1 MKGGLSMKKKCVE
14 LLMVLAMLMAMIAVT
29 DVQAATVDS
38 WTVYF
43 SKVTEGKDAV
53 VRIDT
58 SEAASGESSL
68 FASFELG
75 KKSMYYVSVSQSVPV
90 EKGKTYIYG
99 IKVKANKAR
108 NVQLKI
114 NQINNDSLVP
124 FSKSNDW
131 QEYSF
136 SYTHR
141 LDDESVNMSI
151 IVEGITDGV
160 WFDDVY
166 FYDESDSTKKNL
178 IKNPGFEGTAAVAE
192 ETVGSTVGGAEA
204 QFNSLKNKTEFK
216 YEEIAAVMGGYQYS
230 AVYPAHNIIVDGDG
244 SDWQDHISMKMP
256 VRSDQYYVLNPKAVL
271 GEMDTTAEY
280 KFAYDTENI
289 YVYIEVN
296 DDVHEYIDNAS
307 DYWKGDSIQLAVC
320 PVGKNYATEISLV
333 HNEAEQTS
341 SIYSSQNT
349 EAEIAKVMLATKRV
363 DGKTIYETAIP
374 WDITFTKETT
384 YTYTTEG
391 YKIEEADQ
399 LDENGLPEKC
409 LLSFA
414 INENDGA
421 GRAYLVQ
428 VDNGG
433 ITIGAKSSDPFPLLE
448 LLDEG
453 KEWYAWI
460 EGEKEITTGT
470 ESVFD
475 VYLVNRGE
483 AKNLTIELPL
493 FNSKESIKIP
503 AKSGIRREFKYN
515 ASQYGEKTVE
525 CIVTEGNNK
534 GTSTFDV
541 FVAPGEGYFDA
552 TIADMR
558 YKGQELNNLLR
569 RCEKLGMTPDYE
581 IARVAIYNQYID
593 WFEDDLAHGETAKS
607 DYTIES
613 LEKIYTKTKTKLMA
627 YINGTEKPLEVPRYV
642 SSETHI
648 DGVRTSALAEYNGE
662 IKERDMFFIGFNAWG
677 ADVHFPFLS
686 KLGFNHSQ
694 EEAGPNWIAKV
705 QSVDAKG
712 WHAVSNANVGVP
724 EHTLI
729 IDSSEK
735 ASGESSM
742 KLTYNSA
749 YKNNLYRKLYQA
761 IPCEP
766 NTTYKWGFKAK
777 AKNAKRIHAS
787 VTNGN
792 PYNDRFIVPEG
803 TYDWTDFDFA
813 YTTGADQKYLCL
825 SLFFME
831 TTEAFWID
839 DMYIKKGDS
848 EENLITNG
856 GFENKWGENQWIEYD
871 HLTFQQYLE
880 RLDACRE
887 NNISADF
894 LISPHYFPSTLYT
907 DYPEMHHPQGLMV
920 KYRYDN
926 PIAREVLAEYIE
938 MLMNAL
944 LPYQDV
950 IGSITLA
957 NEPSQMAHQSGDYY
971 KPHFEKY
978 LTELYNGNLAEMNR
992 IYGTDYKS
1000 FAEVPFTP
1008 GTKPSP
1014 QLFDYINFNDGIGTD
1029 FIKFL
1034 HDEVAKYT
1042 DKPVN
1047 TKIMH
1052 WVGNSDAG
1060 AAEKRW
1066 LLGAGA
1072 DPEKLAPY
1080 SDIMGND
1087 SELDAR
1093 VPFSGEFEEMGLQK
1107 SLNYDFNRSIKN
1119 APVFN
1124 GEDHIGLNGE
1134 EYFGPDWEKT
1144 IRIEQWMSPFHGR
1157 SLTAIW
1163 NFDRTRS
1170 RTWTAS
1176 GIAFRPDALETL
1188 STIAMDV
1195 NRLAEYVYE
1204 IADKPAD
1211 VGILFSKTTRI
1222 MNYDHLNG
1230 CYKIYSNLLFN
1241 GIKPMFAMESQ
1252 PESVHK
1258 FDILYLPNCRNID
1271 IKMLEELKK
1280 YVDSGKQLILLGEDQ
1295 LALDGR
1301 NQPHPTELVEY
1312 IKSKAKS
1319 YEWTVKDADVTLPD
1333 EKIFDI
1339 MNETTAEKQRIELVD
1354 VKTGKK
1360 VRSVEYQG
1368 VDFENINGES
1378 GTVINIANYN
1388 WYETKEVQIYIDGV
1402 LAENLFELRSNKPI
1416 KTTFKLEPC
1425 TPILVKVI
1433 K

>member
-1 MKGGLSMKKKCVE
+1 MKKRIAA
-14 LLMVLAMLMAMIAVT
+14 LLSALSLFVSVLPMTVAT
-29 DVQAATVDS
+29 AAKIDKWS
-38 WTVYF
+38 VYF
-43 SKVTEGKDAV
+43 SNVTEGK
-53 VRIDT
+53 
-58 SEAASGESSL
+58 EAAIRVDTNEKASGTGSL
-68 FASFELG
+68 FASFDLS
-75 KKSMYYVSVSQSVPV
+75 KKSMRYVSVSQAIPV
-90 EKGKTYIYG
+90 EYGKTYIYG
-99 IKVKANKAR
+99 AKVKAKRAH

-124 FSKSNDW
+124 FSASNDW
-131 QEYSF
+131 KEYRF
-136 SYTHR
+136 SYTHK
-141 LDDESVNMSI
+141 LEAETVNMSFI
-151 IVEGITDGV
+151 IEGVTEGV
-160 WFDDVY
+160 WIDDVF
-166 FYDESDSTKKNL
+166 FYEETDSSKKNL
-178 IKNPGFEGTAAVAE
+178 VSNPGFDGAGSVAT

-204 QFNSLKNKTEFK
+204 QFNELKTKTEFK
-216 YEEIAAVMGGYQYS
+216 YEDIAAVMGGYQYS
-230 AVYPAHNIIVDGDG
+230 AVYPAHNITVDGDG
-244 SDWQDHISMKMP
+244 SDWTDHVSMKMP
-256 VRSDQYYVLNPKAVL
+256 VRSDQYYVLNAKAVI

-320 PVGKNYATEISLV
+320 PVGKTYATEISLV
-333 HNEAEQTS
+333 HNEAEKTS

-349 EAEIAKVMLATKRV
+349 EEEIARVKLATKRV
-363 DGKTIYETAIP
+363 DGKTIYETSIP

-391 YKIEEADQ
+391 YKVEEADQ

-433 ITIGAKSSDPFPLLE
+433 ITIGAKSSDPFPVLE

-453 KEWYAWI
+453 KDWYAWI
-460 EGEKEITTGT
+460 EGDKQVTTGKDST
-470 ESVFD
+470 FN
-475 VYLVNRGE
+475 VYLVNKGD
-483 AKNLTIELPL
+483 AKNVTIELPL
-493 FNSKESIKIP
+493 FGSKENVKIP
-503 AKSGIRREFKYN
+503 AQSGIRREFTYN
-515 ASQYGEKTVE
+515 ADVYGDKKVE
-525 CIVTEGNNK
+525 CIVTEGENK
-534 GTSTFDV
+534 GTSTFD
-541 FVAPGEGYFDA
+541 FFAAPGEGYFDSE
-552 TIADMR
+552 IKSMR
-558 YKGQELNNLLR
+558 HKGQELSNLLR
-569 RCEKLGMTPDYE
+569 RCEREGIYPDYE
-581 IARVAIYNQYID
+581 AARVAIYNQYID
-593 WFEDDLAHGETAKS
+593 WFEDDLAHGEVEKS
-607 DYTIES
+607 AYTIEC
-613 LEKIYTKTKTKLMA
+613 LENIYNKTKPMLTA
-627 YINGTEKPLEVPRYV
+627 YLNGSATPLEVPKYV
-642 SSETHI
+642 TSETHI

-662 IKERDMFFIGFNAWG
+662 IKEREMFFIGFNAWG
-677 ADVHFPFLS
+677 AEEHFPFLS

-694 EEAGPNWIAKV
+694 EESGPNWIAKV
-705 QSVDAKG
+705 KSVDATG

-724 EHTLI
+724 EHTLAL
-729 IDSSEK
+729 DTAEK
-735 ASGESSM
+735 VSGENSM
-742 KLTYNSA
+742 KLTYTSA

-792 PYNDRFIVPEG
+792 PYNERFVVPEG
-803 TYDWTDFDFA
+803 TYDWTNFDFT
-813 YTTGADQKYLCL
+813 YTTGADEKYLCL
-825 SLFFME
+825 AMFFME
-831 TTEAFWID
+831 TTEGFWLD
-839 DMYIKKGDS
+839 DMYIRKGDS
-848 EENLITNG
+848 EDNLLTNG
-856 GFENKWGENQWIEYD
+856 DFESEWSDDKWIGYD
-871 HLTFQQYLE
+871 HLNFQQYLE

-920 KYRYDN
+920 KFRYDN
-926 PIAREVLAEYIE
+926 PIARAVLCEYIE

-957 NEPSQMAHQSGDYY
+957 NEPSHITHQSGDYY

-978 LTELYNGNLAEMNR
+978 LTELYNGDLAEMNR

-1014 QLFDYINFNDGIGTD
+1014 QLFDYLNFNDSIGTD

-1052 WVGNSDAG
+1052 WVAASDAG

-1087 SELDAR
+1087 SELDAE
-1093 VPFSGEFEEMGLQK
+1093 VPFTGEFEEKGHNK
-1107 SLNYDFNRSIKN
+1107 SINYDFNRSIKN

-1157 SLTAIW
+1157 SMTAIW

-1188 STIAMDV
+1188 STTAMDL

-1211 VGILFSKTTRI
+1211 VGILFSKTARI

-1230 CYKIYSNLLFN
+1230 CYETYQKLLFN

-1252 PESVHK
+1252 PESIHK
-1258 FDILYLPNCRNID
+1258 FDTLYLPNCKNID

-1280 YVDSGKQLILLGEDQ
+1280 YVDSGKTLILLGKDQ
-1295 LALDGR
+1295 LALDGH

-1319 YEWTVKDADVTLPD
+1319 YEWTVDYADVTVPD

-1339 MNETTAEKQRIELVD
+1339 MNETTKDKQRIELID
-1354 VKTGKK
+1354 VKTGEK

-1368 VDFENINGES
+1368 VDFEGINGES
-1378 GTVINIANYN
+1378 GMVINIGNYN
-1388 WYETKEVQIYIDGV
+1388 WYETKEVQLYIDGV
-1402 LAENLFELRSNKPI
+1402 LVENPFELRSNKQLE
-1416 KTTFKLEPC
+1416 TTFKLEPC
-1425 TPILVKVI
+1425 TPILVKVT